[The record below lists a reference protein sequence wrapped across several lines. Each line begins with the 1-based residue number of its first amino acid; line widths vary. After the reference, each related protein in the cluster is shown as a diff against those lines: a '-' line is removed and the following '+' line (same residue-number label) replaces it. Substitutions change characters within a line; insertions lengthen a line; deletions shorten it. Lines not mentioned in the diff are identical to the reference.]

1 MSKIYDMDFLASY
14 MYNLFLFAFQM
25 DYPVFFLYNKRNT
38 SGIRSKKWGKQM
50 EKRRRYQGFRK
61 FSIKTRLVITL
72 LLISIIPLAGISGY
86 SFHIFSVALREK
98 LSASISQTLSM
109 INLNMVNEVEKYQYL
124 CGSICIS
131 QEIKEGLLKKDM
143 TDMEKNQ
150 AITEIQKMI
159 RSKIIYPA
167 QAKNITVYDTDG
179 NIFYDLGYDGFYPE
193 DVDMILTRLKNE
205 DQDVWAYTHT
215 YRDRDILVLGRRI
228 YEQYSQSRVIGY
240 TLISID
246 EKIFS
251 KTVLEPVGLAD
262 SSNIMYMN
270 MDGMVLSSW
279 DRNVSL
285 GQTVD
290 PELLENIQEKLPARK
305 ASFSIHKDGEEQLV
319 TYIFNKNLNQLF
331 VYTMPYHYINSEV
344 YVMLRKILIVAFL
357 LVVLCIGIVA
367 MVYLG
372 ITSPIRSMLDF
383 CKELS
388 RGNLSVRIFDEHKDE
403 LSDLSKSMNHMADTI
418 RHLMEQQKDQEKKKR
433 EMELQMLQYQL
444 NPHFLFNTLNSLR
457 FVAAMH
463 KDQIVSDGIQAL
475 SSLLQNTLTNKNEYI
490 TIKEEL
496 ENLQNY
502 FSILRIRYAGSF
514 EYSFH
519 VEDDELLTC
528 LVPKLILQPLAEN
541 SVMHGSSDDGSV
553 MEIQI
558 TLWEENGHIVIE
570 LNDDGKGFEVTQESL
585 APHKERRKIG
595 ISNVNDRIQL
605 NFGREYG
612 LHIDSHPGE
621 GTTCTLTLPRLEH
634 V

>member
-1 MSKIYDMDFLASY
+1 M
-14 MYNLFLFAFQM
+14 
-25 DYPVFFLYNKRNT
+25 NK
-38 SGIRSKKWGKQM
+38 KQG
-50 EKRRRYQGFRK
+50 YQGFRK
-61 FSIKTRLVITL
+61 FSIKTRLVIAL

-109 INLNMVNEVEKYQYL
+109 INLNMVSEIEKYQYL

-131 QEIKEGLLKKDM
+131 EEIKDGLLNKDM
-143 TDMEKNQ
+143 SDIEKNQ
-150 AITEIQKMI
+150 AINEIQSMI
-159 RSKIIYPA
+159 RTKIIYPA
-167 QAKNITVYDTDG
+167 QAKNITVYDTHG
-179 NIFYDLGYDGFYPE
+179 NIFYDLGYDGFYQN
-193 DVDMILTRLKNE
+193 DVDMLLDRLRQEN
-205 DQDVWAYTHT
+205 QDVWAYVHT

-228 YEQYSQSRVIGY
+228 YEQYSESRVIGY

-270 MDGMVLSSW
+270 MDGTVLSSW
-279 DRNVSL
+279 DRNIAL
-285 GQTVD
+285 GEKVD
-290 PELLENIQEKLPARK
+290 SEFLKNIQQKLPSRTD
-305 ASFSIHKDGEEQLV
+305 SFSIHKDGEEQLV
-319 TYIFNKNLNQLF
+319 TYIFNKKLNQLF

-344 YVMLRKILIVAFL
+344 YTMLRRILIVAVI
-357 LVVLCIGIVA
+357 LVLTCIGIVA
-367 MVYLG
+367 MVYPG

-388 RGNLSVRIFDEHKDE
+388 HGNLDVRIQDNHKDE
-403 LSDLSKSMNHMADTI
+403 LSDLSGSMNHMADTI
-418 RHLMEQQKDQEKKKR
+418 QNLLEQQKEQEKKKR
-433 EMELQMLQYQL
+433 ELELQMLQYQL

-463 KDQIVSDGIQAL
+463 NDQIVSDGIQAL

-490 TIKEEL
+490 TVQEEL
-496 ENLQNY
+496 ENLENY
-502 FSILRIRYAGSF
+502 FAILRIRYAGSF

-519 VEDDELLTC
+519 VEDEELLSC

-553 MEIQI
+553 MEIHI
-558 TLWEENGHIVIE
+558 TCWKEDGHMILE
-570 LNDDGKGFEVTQESL
+570 LQDDGKGFEITRTDL
-585 APHKERRKIG
+585 NPHKDRKKIG
-595 ISNVNDRIQL
+595 VANVNDRIQL

-612 LHIDSHPGE
+612 LKIDSHPCE
-621 GTTCTLTLPRLEH
+621 GTTCTLTLPKLYADTLSQQPEE
-634 V
+634 

>member
-1 MSKIYDMDFLASY
+1 MDFLASY
-14 MYNLFLFAFQM
+14 MYNLFLFVFQM

-38 SGIRSKKWGKQM
+38 RGVRSKKWGKQM

-61 FSIKTRLVITL
+61 FSIKTRLAIAL

-109 INLNMVNEVEKYQYL
+109 INLNMVSEVEKYQYL

-285 GQTVD
+285 GQTVN

>member
-1 MSKIYDMDFLASY
+1 
-14 MYNLFLFAFQM
+14 
-25 DYPVFFLYNKRNT
+25 
-38 SGIRSKKWGKQM
+38 M

-61 FSIKTRLVITL
+61 FSIKTRLVIAL
-72 LLISIIPLAGISGY
+72 LLISILPLAGISGY

-109 INLNMVNEVEKYQYL
+109 INLNMVSEVEKYQYL

-150 AITEIQKMI
+150 AITEIQQMI

-205 DQDVWAYTHT
+205 DQDVWAYAHT

-228 YEQYSQSRVIGY
+228 YEQYSKSRVIGY

-344 YVMLRKILIVAFL
+344 YVMLRRILIVAFL

-388 RGNLSVRIFDEHKDE
+388 RGNLSVRISDKHKDE

-418 RHLMEQQKDQEKKKR
+418 QHLMEQQKDQEKKKR

-496 ENLQNY
+496 ENLENY

-541 SVMHGSSDDGSV
+541 SVMHGSSDDGSI